1 MKPFRIFLV
10 GLAAVCA
17 LLAAVAGVA
26 LSSRFQ
32 TWAVRR
38 ALAARPQW
46 GAAVGS
52 VSVGLGE
59 VDLADVRLARR
70 GAVLVLPALRAELPV
85 LSAGLGRGLVV
96 HRLAAT
102 GWTLDLS
109 RMPFRGAVASGA
121 LPPLRRASF
130 SLLAEARADDP
141 PAAAALEVFEGL
153 FHRLRLPV
161 NFQLDVLDLQ
171 GDVILPPAPGGI
183 PVRVH
188 LALSGGGLAAGREGV
203 FTYSVRSGAPGA
215 GMVTNVAGEGTL
227 AAAMDTPRTF
237 SRLAVKLDASATGG
251 NIPPGAKLTANLVAV
266 RSATGEA
273 YDLSLAGPNKQL
285 AAVQATLADE
295 THALAGSWKLD
306 IGDDDLAPFALG
318 RALPV
323 FTAAG
328 GGSFDTDATLERLHA
343 SGSLSATADQL
354 GVLRPGLAAVGAV
367 RLTTAF
373 DIAHRGGELRVDRL
387 SFDLSGVRPIATVN
401 ALQAFTFNVPT
412 GELKVANPA
421 GDLLGIDLAN
431 VPAAWAQ
438 PFLHALVLTG
448 GALRGH
454 LGISARAGGLG
465 LRSTEPLAVTGLS
478 ATRAGQPLVAGVDVS
493 LVLSADYAPQGWVL
507 GIKPCTASRAGE
519 QLLTFEASIGRLA
532 GENQPV
538 KATGRIE
545 ADLAVLARA
554 GSGPRRALTRGQ
566 FVSDFTAVLGAQRGY
581 QARFTISDLAVA
593 VPALTP
599 NPPASWP
606 VVTGE
611 IRADV
616 DAAGR
621 CALVAPV
628 TFVAGDRR
636 SDLTLAGSVV
646 PAGAGWTIDGRLTSG
661 LLFADDLKLVA
672 GAFALGEGG
681 TGDGSPGSESAASA
695 VIGAPFWAGMEGR
708 VVLGLKRVHL
718 PESDWSDVRGTLR
731 LEPAALG
738 FKDLGASL
746 ATGGNV
752 TLDGSLLFSPGAS
765 PYTLKAGVGVAD
777 FDFGAF
783 SRATHPGRAPSVDGK
798 FRISGQV
805 TGAGGDLAEIAGGLQ
820 GDFQLS
826 SKTGIFR
833 ALEANV
839 ADSIKQ
845 SPALISK
852 AIDSVGSL
860 FGMKADKTEEA
871 KRLLDKQGK
880 LVVALTDR
888 LREVPYDQISVVAHR
903 GANLDLR
910 CTEFALI
917 APELRLS
924 GTGLVA
930 HLKDVPVAD
939 QPLTFDGEL
948 SARGGLAASL
958 AAVGLLGDQKD
969 DLGYTKMSQPFHL
982 GGTLSDPDGTQWEET
997 LVRTALHKAT
1007 GSLLDKLLGK

>member
-1 MKPFRIFLV
+1 MKPFRILVV
-10 GLAAVCA
+10 GLAAVGVLLA
-17 LLAAVAGVA
+17 LLAGVA

-38 ALAARPQW
+38 ILAARPQW
-46 GAAVGS
+46 QAEVGSLAVGPA
-52 VSVGLGE
+52 E
-59 VDLADVRLARR
+59 VDLTDVRLALH
-70 GAVLVLPALRAELPV
+70 GAVLVLPSLRAELPV
-85 LSAGLGRGLVV
+85 LSAGLGRSLVV
-96 HRLAAT
+96 HRLAAS
-102 GWTLDLS
+102 GWTLDLT
-109 RMPFRGAVASGA
+109 RMPFRGVAAAGA
-121 LPPLRRASF
+121 PEPRSRAGFSF
-130 SLLAEARADDP
+130 LATARAAEP

-153 FHRLRLPV
+153 FHRLRLPLD
-161 NFQLDVLDLQ
+161 FQLDALDLQ
-171 GDVILPPAPGGI
+171 GDVILPAAPGGA

-188 LALSGGGLAAGREGV
+188 VALSGGGLAAGREGV

-215 GMVTNVAGEGTL
+215 GAVGSVTGEGTL

-237 SRLAVKLDASATGG
+237 SRLAIKLDASATGG
-251 NIPPGAKLTANLVAV
+251 NIPPGAKLTANLAAA

-273 YDLSLAGPNKQL
+273 YDLALAGQNKQL

-295 THALAGSWKLD
+295 THALAGTWKLD
-306 IGDDDLAPFALG
+306 VGDDDLAPFALG
-318 RALPV
+318 RALPI

-354 GVLRPGLAAVGAV
+354 GLLRPGLAAVGAV

-373 DIAHRGGELRVDRL
+373 DVAHRGGELRVDRL
-387 SFDLSGVRPIATVN
+387 SLDLSGVRPIATVN

-438 PFLHALVLTG
+438 PFLHALVVTG
-448 GALRGH
+448 GELHGH

-465 LRSTEPLAVTGLS
+465 LRSTEPLAVTGLA
-478 ATRAGQPLVAGVDVS
+478 ATRAGQPLLGGVDVS

-519 QLLTFEASIGRLA
+519 QLLAFEASVGRLA
-532 GENQPV
+532 GENQPI

-554 GSGPRRALTRGQ
+554 GSGPRRALTRGR
-566 FVSDFTAVLGAQRGY
+566 FTSDFTAVLGAQRGY

-593 VPALTP
+593 VPATMP

-616 DAAGR
+616 DAAGK
-621 CALVAPV
+621 CALVAPL
-628 TFVAGDRR
+628 TFAAGDRR
-636 SDLTLAGSVV
+636 SDLTLAGSLV
-646 PAGAGWTIDGRLTSG
+646 PAGTGWVIDGRLTSG
-661 LLFADDLKLVA
+661 LIFADDLELVA
-672 GAFALGEGG
+672 GAFALGA
-681 TGDGSPGSESAASA
+681 GSPEAAAAIPA
-695 VIGAPFWAGMEGR
+695 VIGAPFWAGMDGR
-708 VVLGLKRVHL
+708 VALGLKRIRL
-718 PESDWSDVRGTLR
+718 AQSDWSDLQGSLH
-731 LEPAALG
+731 LAPAALELENLQAN
-738 FKDLGASL
+738 LG
-746 ATGGNV
+746 TGGSV
-752 TLDGSLLFSPGAS
+752 TVGGTLFFAAGPS
-765 PYTLKAGVGVAD
+765 PYTLKASVGVAD
-777 FDFGAF
+777 FDFGAY
-783 SRATHPGRAPSVDGK
+783 SRAVHPDRAPAVEGK
-798 FRISGQV
+798 FKISSQV
-805 TGAGGDLAEIAGGLQ
+805 TGAGGDLAELAGGLQ

-826 SKTGIFR
+826 SKSGLFR
-833 ALEANV
+833 ALRANV
-839 ADSIKQ
+839 ADSLKQ

-860 FGMKADKTEEA
+860 FGLKGDKTDEA

-880 LVVALTDR
+880 LVVGLTDR

-903 GANLDLR
+903 GANLDIR

-924 GTGLVA
+924 GSGLVA

-958 AAVGLLGDQKD
+958 NAVGLLGDQKD
-969 DLGYTKMSQPFHL
+969 DLGYTKMSQPLHL

-997 LVRTALHKAT
+997 LVKTALHKAT
-1007 GSLLDKLLGK
+1007 GSLLNKLLGK